1 VTLST
6 ISAFNQ
12 DFTAYAGDNWQFD
25 ADIFTDENL
34 TTPYDL
40 TAFDEIE
47 IQIRLRRTETGLPLV
62 QDDLNGGLQVVDTNT
77 LRVNVAGS
85 KMEVLGPRVYQY
97 DVEGRSA
104 TETKTIMQ
112 GSVTITGDV
121 VR

>member
-1 VTLST
+1 MTLST

-62 QDDLNGGLQVVDTNT
+62 SLHTFASLQTP
-77 LRVNVAGS
+77 L
-85 KMEVLGPRVYQY
+85 
-97 DVEGRSA
+97 
-104 TETKTIMQ
+104 
-112 GSVTITGDV
+112 
-121 VR
+121 